1 MTDFEHRKFNTILLP
16 HKVHP
21 RVGFCVVQGQVR
33 WRNDKCR
40 NSYRSCP
47 VAHFHS
53 VLEFSQLCTPLLQH
67 GPLEEKLAGD
77 SVMCQGMG
85 EKCVQP
91 AALMI
96 MEVLSLCGS
105 DAAKIELIKRK

>member
-1 MTDFEHRKFNTILLP
+1 MTSVATAT
-16 HKVHP
+16 
-21 RVGFCVVQGQVR
+21 
-33 WRNDKCR
+33 
-40 NSYRSCP
+40 CP
-47 VAHFHS
+47 VWLPISILSWNSHS
-53 VLEFSQLCTPLLQH
+53 YALDCCNMVLLRRNWL
-67 GPLEEKLAGD
+67 GD
-77 SVMCQGMG
+77 SVMCQGTG